1 MGKLFGYGAGHGLR
15 GIHEAG
21 QKGALELCDGGTLFI
36 DDVDA
41 LPMDTQ
47 SQLLR
52 VVDGLSFHPAAGQ
65 PKEMKADVRFL
76 FATHIDLEQRVKEG
90 RFRKDLYRRM
100 GGSYNRILIPPL
112 RKRKSDIPL
121 LARKFLEDYNLRFE
135 TKLSLSEDA
144 LHSLMRHDYR
154 KATSQN

>member
-1 MGKLFGYGAGHGLR
+1 MAPGMGCGASMRPGRNGV
-15 GIHEAG
+15 
-21 QKGALELCDGGTLFI
+21 LELCDGGTLFI

-41 LPMDTQ
+41 LPMETQ

-52 VVDGLSFHPAAGQ
+52 VVDGLGFHPAAGQ
-65 PKEMKADVRFL
+65 TKEMKADVRFL

-112 RKRKSDIPL
+112 RERKSDIPL
-121 LARKFLEDYNLRFE
+121 LAKKFLEDNN
-135 TKLSLSEDA
+135 TGSL
-144 LHSLMRHDYR
+144 
-154 KATSQN
+154 